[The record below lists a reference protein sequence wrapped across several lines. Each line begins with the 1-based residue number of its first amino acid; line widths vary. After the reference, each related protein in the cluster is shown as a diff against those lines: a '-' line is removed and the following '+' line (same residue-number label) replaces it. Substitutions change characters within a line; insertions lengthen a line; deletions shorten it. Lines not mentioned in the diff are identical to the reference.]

1 MAVSFADEQL
11 TYRELNARANQLAR
25 HLQGLGVGAE
35 VLVGVMM
42 ERSVEMV
49 VAVLGILKAGGA
61 YVPLD
66 PQYPRERLVYTLADS
81 AVSILLTQAHMVNE
95 IPSSSGHI
103 VCLDS
108 EWENI
113 KLQSEENLA
122 TIINPHQLAYLIYT
136 SGSTGLPKGVMLHHA
151 GLFNL
156 IQAQWEVF
164 ALPASS
170 RILQFASLSFDA
182 SIFEIA
188 LALCRGAALHL
199 VAHASALSGSPLS
212 ALLKEQ
218 AITTLTLPPSVLA
231 TLPVEPLPALQTL
244 IVAGEA
250 CGAELAW
257 QWGGG
262 RRFFNAYGPTETT
275 VWATVGEGLFG
286 EMKPPIGRAIANM
299 QVYVLDER
307 LKPVPVGVV
316 GEVHIGGAGLAR
328 GYHKRPELTAE
339 RFLPDP
345 FSNEAGAR
353 LYRTGDLARY
363 LPDGNLE
370 FVGRADYQ
378 VKVRGYR
385 IELGEIEAV
394 LGQHPL
400 VRETVV
406 VAREEIPGD
415 KQLVAYLVWKEGLS
429 PTTSELRSYLKE
441 RLPEYMVPS
450 AFVLLDELP
459 WTPNGKVDRRALPAP
474 EQSRP
479 EQEKVYVSPRTKLE
493 SILTG
498 LWQKMLNI
506 DEIGIY
512 DDFFELG
519 GNSLKAAIL
528 STSWKRS
535 WVRTCASCSY
545 SKRRAL
551 PLLLL
556 I

>member
-1 MAVSFADEQL
+1 VAVSFADEQL